1 MITSANDRSV
11 DERRLETASGLY
23 RDLSE
28 ALSARIAAIT
38 RDHGVDPDCTLIA
51 GKLSGHRK
59 ALQSVIDIEA
69 SLGKR
74 SNATDG
80 GGGYELDLDGARA
93 EIAARVA
100 RWAAEGGA

>member
-1 MITSANDRSV
+1 MTTSANGRTAE
-11 DERRLETASGLY
+11 ERRLQTAEDLY

-28 ALSARIAAIT
+28 ALSAQIAAIK
-38 RDHGVDPDCTLIA
+38 RDHGVKPDSKDVAATLT
-51 GKLSGHRK
+51 GHRK
-59 ALQSVIDIEA
+59 VLQSAIDIEA

-74 SNATDG
+74 SMATG
-80 GGGYELDLDGARA
+80 GGVGVGLDLDGARA